1 MELINKNYKFKLI
14 TKPSQE
20 EVFDSWFGTC
30 RFLYNLGLEHR
41 ILHWSQWRSNQNYY
55 DQANQ
60 LKEMKKVEGFEWIG
74 ETPSQVLQQSLKDL
88 DKAFRSFWRSGFGF
102 PKWKKKSGNQSIRF
116 PDAKS
121 ISVRRVSK
129 RKAFVKLPKIG
140 EVGFRLSQP
149 ILGKI
154 KNCTVKKETDGLYI
168 TFCTEQELSHKKE
181 NENRTPIGIDRGITE
196 TIVTSEGQVFKLPNQ
211 CKKYHERIKILQK
224 RLRKQKKFSNN
235 WQKSQEKIRKLH
247 TKIARARLD
256 FLHKTSTELVK
267 KHDYI
272 KLEDLKIKNMSKSA
286 KGTIQNPGKN
296 VASKSGLNREIL
308 LQGWG
313 IFATQLAYK
322 TTWNHGHLELVNP
335 RFTSQRCSKCGYRDP
350 RNRKGK
356 TFGCLNCG
364 HKEDADLNAAKNIN
378 NSRAGLVRCA
388 CGDANNSLIDE
399 ARTSEKVA

>member
-30 RFLYNLGLEHR
+30 RFLYNLALEHR
-41 ILHWSQWRSNQNYY
+41 ILHWNQWKSNQNYY

-60 LKEMKKVEGFEWIG
+60 LKDMKKVEGFEWIG
-74 ETPSQVLQQSLKDL
+74 EAPSQVLQQSLKDL

-140 EVGFRLSQP
+140 EVGFRLSRP

-196 TIVTSEGQVFKLPNQ
+196 TIVTSKGQVFKLPNQ
-211 CKKYHERIKILQK
+211 CKKHHERIKILQK

-235 WQKSQEKIRKLH
+235 WKKSQEKIRKLH

-272 KLEDLKIKNMSKSA
+272 KLEDLKIKNMTKSA

-313 IFATQLAYK
+313 IFAKQLAYK

-364 HKEDADLNAAKNIN
+364 HKEDADLNAAKNIK
-378 NSRAGLVRCA
+378 NSRAGLARCA
-388 CGDANNSLIDE
+388 CGDANNGLIDE